1 MLGMWLQRVLPP
13 HHLDT
18 RSKDTIRVGIGLIS
32 TITALVL
39 GLVTASA
46 KSSFD
51 AADAAVEQSATN
63 ILALDRTLARYGS
76 ETNEIRRAL
85 QHALRARIDTI
96 WPQDSSKPI
105 DLDPMRAVT
114 GRAAEGIAGAIHGL
128 RPRDD
133 SQRELRLRAL
143 ELAETMLRAR
153 WLSVA
158 AAEKSVSVP
167 FLLILVLWLTVTFA
181 SFGLFAPRN
190 ATVLAVLFVCA
201 TVRRERRV
209 SLAGA
214 GYAIRRRAQGVGGA
228 AALRACASQP
238 VGPLSAISRPQG
250 AEPHQGARQTGR

>member
-85 QHALRARIDTI
+85 QQALRARIETI
-96 WPQDSSKPI
+96 WPKDSSKPI
-105 DLDPMRAVT
+105 DLDPMRAGT
-114 GRAAEGIAGAIHGL
+114 GRAAEGMAAAIHGL

-158 AAEKSVSVP
+158 WS
-167 FLLILVLWLTVTFA
+167 
-181 SFGLFAPRN
+181 N
-190 ATVLAVLFVCA
+190 
-201 TVRRERRV
+201 RRV
-209 SLAGA
+209 QIQPCLRGA
-214 GYAIRRRAQGVGGA
+214 G
-228 AALRACASQP
+228 
-238 VGPLSAISRPQG
+238 RP
-250 AEPHQGARQTGR
+250 PNRQFPIETRHS

>member
-85 QHALRARIDTI
+85 QQALRARIDTI

-114 GRAAEGIAGAIHGL
+114 GRAAEGIAAAIHGL

-153 WLSVA
+153 WLSA
-158 AAEKSVSVP
+158 RRRREISVSA
-167 FLLILVLWLTVTFA
+167 LL
-181 SFGLFAPRN
+181 SDSR
-190 ATVLAVLFVCA
+190 VLAHNHIRELRAVCPA
-201 TVRRERRV
+201 ECHGPRGPLRVCTVRR
-209 SLAGA
+209 
-214 GYAIRRRAQGVGGA
+214 
-228 AALRACASQP
+228 
-238 VGPLSAISRPQG
+238 
-250 AEPHQGARQTGR
+250 

>member
-1 MLGMWLQRVLPP
+1 MNPVTAAIIAFTCTFGGAMLGMWLQRVLPP
-13 HHLDT
+13 HHLDA

-32 TITALVL
+32 AITALVL

-76 ETNEIRRAL
+76 ETNEIRAAL
-85 QHALRARIDTI
+85 QHALRVRIDTI
-96 WPQDSSKPI
+96 WPPDSSKPV
-105 DLDPMRAVT
+105 DLDPMRAAT
-114 GRAAEGIAGAIHGL
+114 GRAAERIAGAIHGL

-167 FLLILVLWLTVTFA
+167 FFLILVFWLTITFA

-201 TVRRERRV
+201 LSVGSAVFLLLELDTPFDGVLKV
-209 SLAGA
+209 S
-214 GYAIRRRAQGVGGA
+214 
-228 AALRACASQP
+228 
-238 VGPLSAISRPQG
+238 
-250 AEPHQGARQTGR
+250 AEPLRYALAHLNQ

>member
-1 MLGMWLQRVLPP
+1 VHPTVNPVSAGIIAFACTFCGAVLGMWLQRALPP

-18 RSKDTIRVGIGLIS
+18 RSKDTIRVSIGLIS
-32 TITALVL
+32 MITALVL

-63 ILALDRTLARYGS
+63 ILALDRTLARYGP
-76 ETNEIRRAL
+76 ETDEIRRAL
-85 QHALRARIDTI
+85 QQALRARIDTI
-96 WPQDSSKPI
+96 WPQDSSKLI
-105 DLDPMRAVT
+105 DLDPMRAGT

-143 ELAETMLRAR
+143 ELVETMLRAR

-158 AAEKSVSVP
+158 AAERSVSGP
-167 FLLILVLWLTVTFA
+167 FLLILVLWLTITFA

-201 TVRRERRV
+201 LSIGSAVFLLLELDTPFDGVFKV
-209 SLAGA
+209 S
-214 GYAIRRRAQGVGGA
+214 
-228 AALRACASQP
+228 
-238 VGPLSAISRPQG
+238 
-250 AEPHQGARQTGR
+250 AEPLRYALAHLNQ

>member
-1 MLGMWLQRVLPP
+1 MLAMWLQRVLPP

-76 ETNEIRRAL
+76 ETSEIRRAL

-114 GRAAEGIAGAIHGL
+114 GRAAEGIAAGIHGL

-143 ELAETMLRAR
+143 ELAETMLRTR

-158 AAEKSVSVP
+158 AAETSVSVP
-167 FLLILVLWLTVTFA
+167 FLLVLVFWLTITFA

-190 ATVLAVLFVCA
+190 ATVLAVLFVCGLSVGSA
-201 TVRRERRV
+201 VFLLLEMDAPFDGVLKV
-209 SLAGA
+209 S
-214 GYAIRRRAQGVGGA
+214 
-228 AALRACASQP
+228 
-238 VGPLSAISRPQG
+238 
-250 AEPHQGARQTGR
+250 AEPLRYALAHLNQ

>member
-1 MLGMWLQRVLPP
+1 MNPIGVGIIAFTCTFGGAILGMWLQRVLPP

-46 KSSFD
+46 KISFD
-51 AADAAVEQSATN
+51 AADAAVERSATN

-105 DLDPMRAVT
+105 DLDPMRAVS
-114 GRAAEGIAGAIHGL
+114 GRAAEGIAAAIHGL

-133 SQRELRLRAL
+133 SQQELRLRAL
-143 ELAETMLRAR
+143 KLAETMLRAR

-158 AAEKSVSVP
+158 AAETSVSVP
-167 FLLILVLWLTVTFA
+167 FFLILVFWLTITVA
-181 SFGLFAPRN
+181 SFGLFAARN

-201 TVRRERRV
+201 LSVGSAVFLLLEMDAPFDGVLKV
-209 SLAGA
+209 S
-214 GYAIRRRAQGVGGA
+214 
-228 AALRACASQP
+228 
-238 VGPLSAISRPQG
+238 
-250 AEPHQGARQTGR
+250 AEPLRYALAHLNQ

>member
-1 MLGMWLQRVLPP
+1 MNPVSAGIIAFACTFVGAMLGMWLQRVLPP
-13 HHLDT
+13 YHVDT
-18 RSKDTIRVGIGLIS
+18 ESKDTIRVCIGLIS

-76 ETNEIRRAL
+76 ETNEIRAAL

-96 WPQDSSKPI
+96 WPPDSSTPTN
-105 DLDPMRAVT
+105 LDPMRAVT
-114 GRAAEGIAGAIHGL
+114 GRASERIAGAIHGL

-153 WLSVA
+153 WLTVA

-167 FLLILVLWLTVTFA
+167 FFLILVLWLTVTFA

-190 ATVLAVLFVCA
+190 ATVLAVLFVCGLSVGSA
-201 TVRRERRV
+201 LFLLLELDTPFDGVLKV
-209 SLAGA
+209 S
-214 GYAIRRRAQGVGGA
+214 
-228 AALRACASQP
+228 
-238 VGPLSAISRPQG
+238 
-250 AEPHQGARQTGR
+250 AEPLRYALAHLNQ

>member
-63 ILALDRTLARYGS
+63 ILALDRTLARYGP

-85 QHALRARIDTI
+85 QQALRARIDTI

-114 GRAAEGIAGAIHGL
+114 RAGRRGNGGGDPWLEAA
-128 RPRDD
+128 R
-133 SQRELRLRAL
+133 
-143 ELAETMLRAR
+143 
-153 WLSVA
+153 
-158 AAEKSVSVP
+158 
-167 FLLILVLWLTVTFA
+167 
-181 SFGLFAPRN
+181 
-190 ATVLAVLFVCA
+190 
-201 TVRRERRV
+201 
-209 SLAGA
+209 
-214 GYAIRRRAQGVGGA
+214 
-228 AALRACASQP
+228 
-238 VGPLSAISRPQG
+238 
-250 AEPHQGARQTGR
+250 

>member
-1 MLGMWLQRVLPP
+1 MLGMWLQKVLPA

-96 WPQDSSKPI
+96 WPQVSSKPI

-114 GRAAEGIAGAIHGL
+114 GRAAEGIAAAINGL

-133 SQRELRLRAL
+133 SQQELRLRAL

-158 AAEKSVSVP
+158 AAETSVSVP
-167 FLLILVLWLTVTFA
+167 FFLILVFWLTITFA
-181 SFGLFAPRN
+181 SFGLFAPQN

-201 TVRRERRV
+201 LSVGSAVFLLLEMDAPFDGVLKV
-209 SLAGA
+209 S
-214 GYAIRRRAQGVGGA
+214 
-228 AALRACASQP
+228 
-238 VGPLSAISRPQG
+238 
-250 AEPHQGARQTGR
+250 AEPLRYALAHLNQ

>member
-1 MLGMWLQRVLPP
+1 MNPVSAGIIAFACTFGGAVLGMWLPRVLPP

-85 QHALRARIDTI
+85 QQALRARIDTI
-96 WPQDSSKPI
+96 WPQDSSKPV
-105 DLDPMRAVT
+105 DLDPMRAGT
-114 GRAAEGIAGAIHGL
+114 GRATEGIAGAIHGL

-158 AAEKSVSVP
+158 AAERSVSGP
-167 FLLILVLWLTVTFA
+167 FFLVIWLTITFA

-201 TVRRERRV
+201 LSIGSAVFLLLELDTPFDGVLKV
-209 SLAGA
+209 S
-214 GYAIRRRAQGVGGA
+214 
-228 AALRACASQP
+228 
-238 VGPLSAISRPQG
+238 
-250 AEPHQGARQTGR
+250 AEPLRYALAHLDQ

>member
-63 ILALDRTLARYGS
+63 ILELDRTLARYGS

-105 DLDPMRAVT
+105 DLDPMRAGT
-114 GRAAEGIAGAIHGL
+114 GRAAEGIAAAIHGL

-158 AAEKSVSVP
+158 AEKSVSVT
-167 FLLILVLWLTVTFA
+167 FFLILVFWLTITFA

-201 TVRRERRV
+201 LSVGSALFLVLEMDAPFDGVLKV
-209 SLAGA
+209 S
-214 GYAIRRRAQGVGGA
+214 
-228 AALRACASQP
+228 
-238 VGPLSAISRPQG
+238 
-250 AEPHQGARQTGR
+250 AEPLRYALDHLNQ

>member
-1 MLGMWLQRVLPP
+1 MLGMWLQRGLPP

-32 TITALVL
+32 TMTALVL

-46 KSSFD
+46 KNSFD

-114 GRAAEGIAGAIHGL
+114 GRAAEGIAAAIHGL

-143 ELAETMLRAR
+143 ELAETMLRTR

-158 AAEKSVSVP
+158 AAETSVSVP
-167 FLLILVLWLTVTFA
+167 FFLILVLWLTITFA
-181 SFGLFAPRN
+181 SFGLFAAGMPRSSRSSSCVHCPSV
-190 ATVLAVLFVCA
+190 APCFSCWRWMRHSTACSRC
-201 TVRRERRV
+201 RRSRCVTRLRI
-209 SLAGA
+209 STS
-214 GYAIRRRAQGVGGA
+214 RWGG
-228 AALRACASQP
+228 
-238 VGPLSAISRPQG
+238 
-250 AEPHQGARQTGR
+250 